1 MEIVSKRV
9 TVTGF
14 TVRFDQED
22 LSNINELL
30 NILHSATK
38 QNAYGIVKD
47 LAGDLQ
53 KLIDEIATTISGHK
67 SSKKRPKD
75 TNEEVD
81 VANNELVKVSINN
94 IDDNCVLQAA
104 ISVLGEFVDAN
115 AISVEAELKQNKGVY
130 VTEEQLDKLLDKILA
145 YNIKNP
151 NTPLSITIGE

>member
-38 QNAYGIVKD
+38 QNAYGIVQD

-53 KLIDEIATTISGHK
+53 KLTNKIANTLSGHK
-67 SSKKRPKD
+67 SSKKQPKD
-75 TNEEVD
+75 TNK
-81 VANNELVKVSINN
+81 LVKVSINN
-94 IDDNCVLQAA
+94 MEDNCILQAA

>member
-1 MEIVSKRV
+1 MEV
-9 TVTGF
+9 TRRRISLTGL
-14 TVRFDQED
+14 TIELNRED
-22 LSNINELL
+22 LHTISEWI
-30 NILHSATK
+30 IALHSATK
-38 QNAYGIVKD
+38 QNAYGIVQD

-53 KLIDEIATTISGHK
+53 KLTNKIANTLSGHK
-67 SSKKRPKD
+67 SSKKQPKD
-75 TNEEVD
+75 TNK
-81 VANNELVKVSINN
+81 LVKVSINN
-94 IDDNCVLQAA
+94 MEDNCVLQAA